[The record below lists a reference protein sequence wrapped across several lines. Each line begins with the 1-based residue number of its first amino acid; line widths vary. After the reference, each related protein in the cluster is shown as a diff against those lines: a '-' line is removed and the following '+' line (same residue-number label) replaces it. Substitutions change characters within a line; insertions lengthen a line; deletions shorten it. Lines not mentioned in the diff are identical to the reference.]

1 MSITKNTKV
10 PKRPPRVTIRRS
22 FIYLFIFNIEDYR
35 RDLGVV
41 PWDLVYL
48 EDDLDDAV
56 DYFTKLLTEV
66 VDHHAPLR
74 KSTIKVK
81 SSPWID
87 QQLREAMSQR
97 DEAKTVASRSNLLSD
112 IMLYRKCRNF
122 VKLNPKKK
130 ILILYKNTFDE
141 CKK

>member
-10 PKRPPRVTIRRS
+10 QKRPPRVTIRRI
-22 FIYLFIFNIEDYR
+22 FFPFFFNIEDYR

-130 ILILYKNTFDE
+130 ILILYKF
-141 CKK
+141 